1 MTAGGYPNREL
12 CPRGIRDRS
21 PEISESCAIP
31 LLGPSDAKQ
40 LDRKQLD
47 RKQPDA
53 MRLDSKQPDAKQLD
67 LKQPDAKQP
76 DAYVTS
82 ASNTRT
88 RAHVGLFSAM
98 NA

>member
-1 MTAGGYPNREL
+1 MTAGRYPNREL

-31 LLGPSDAKQ
+31 LPGFS
-40 LDRKQLD
+40 
-47 RKQPDA
+47 
-53 MRLDSKQPDAKQLD
+53 DAKQLD
-67 LKQPDAKQP
+67 LKPPDAKQPDLKQPNAKQP